1 MTHGSVVGFYD
12 SHPLNEEQILQSLAR
27 RGKDPY
33 GVTPE
38 DLFEFDQDHYGG
50 VEAVA
55 VLAERASISQSSVV
69 LDLCSGLGG
78 PARYLAWRYGCT
90 VVGIDITAS
99 RVDGATRL
107 TMIAGLSDQVRFVH
121 ADATELPFAAE
132 SFTASIS
139 QEAFVHISDKTRLL
153 SECRRV
159 LRPRGVLAFT
169 DWTAAS
175 RLSPGERQRLERAFA
190 ADGLV
195 TGDEYGRALER
206 AGFTDVSI
214 EDLTPEWAAILPA
227 RLEMYRSLRAET
239 VARFGQEHYDEYH
252 RNYAL
257 FVQLVEARKLGGC
270 RFCAIR

>member
-1 MTHGSVVGFYD
+1 MAHDGLVGFYD
-12 SHPLNEEQILQSLAR
+12 SHPLSEQQILESLAR
-27 RGKDPY
+27 CGKDPRS
-33 GVTPE
+33 VTPE
-38 DLFEFDQDHYGG
+38 DLFELDQDHYGG

-55 VLAERASISQSSVV
+55 VLAARASIGQSSVV

-78 PARYLAWRYGCT
+78 PARYLAWRYGCS
-90 VVGIDITAS
+90 VVGVDITAS

-107 TMIAGLSDQVRFVH
+107 TEIAGLSEQVRFVQ

-159 LRPRGVLAFT
+159 LRRGGALAFT
-169 DWTAAS
+169 DWTATS
-175 RLSPGERQRLERAFA
+175 RLSSGERGRLERAFA

-206 AGFTDVSI
+206 AGFTGVSI

-227 RLEMYRSLRAET
+227 RLEMYRSLRADT
-239 VARFGQEHYDEYH
+239 VARFGLEHYDEYD
-252 RNYAL
+252 RNYAF
-257 FVQLVEARKLGGC
+257 FVQLVEARKLGGS
-270 RFCAIR
+270 RFSAIC